1 MKLLNINE
9 DASHLEIFI
18 SNGTDMHADFIFS
31 PSSLFYEI
39 AENVGYIAPSS
50 YCGNNDPKMVTD
62 CMFDC
67 WNVVCDW
74 QSRAIHYLIEKKN
87 VQVVF
92 SHLHSID
99 MQEHRFI
106 RFMSEGDKE
115 YAKDYDAKEPEMYQ
129 KFMDDVYEQADKYIG
144 TFLHLL
150 DEGWTV
156 MITSDHAQVCPT
168 HRPVMLGDPQGVNL
182 GIMQELGYTVTKV
195 DEEGNT
201 VIDWDKTRAIA
212 NRECNI
218 YINVKGRNKHTLP
231 DGTVVDGI
239 VDPADQYEL
248 EEQLMTDLYSY
259 KDKKT
264 GHRVVSL
271 AVRNKDAVQFGYGG
285 PECGDIC
292 YFMADGYNTD
302 HADGLSTCEGDCE
315 TSLSPFFVAAGKG
328 IKAGY
333 KTDRMIRQVDLA
345 ATVSALMNVR
355 MAAQCEGAPVYQI
368 FEEEF

>member
-1 MKLLNINE
+1 MRMQAIWK
-9 DASHLEIFI
+9 IFI

-201 VIDWDKTRAIA
+201 VIDWDKT
-212 NRECNI
+212 
-218 YINVKGRNKHTLP
+218 
-231 DGTVVDGI
+231 
-239 VDPADQYEL
+239 
-248 EEQLMTDLYSY
+248 S
-259 KDKKT
+259 
-264 GHRVVSL
+264 HR
-271 AVRNKDAVQFGYGG
+271 QQ
-285 PECGDIC
+285 
-292 YFMADGYNTD
+292 
-302 HADGLSTCEGDCE
+302 
-315 TSLSPFFVAAGKG
+315 
-328 IKAGY
+328 
-333 KTDRMIRQVDLA
+333 RM
-345 ATVSALMNVR
+345 
-355 MAAQCEGAPVYQI
+355 
-368 FEEEF
+368 